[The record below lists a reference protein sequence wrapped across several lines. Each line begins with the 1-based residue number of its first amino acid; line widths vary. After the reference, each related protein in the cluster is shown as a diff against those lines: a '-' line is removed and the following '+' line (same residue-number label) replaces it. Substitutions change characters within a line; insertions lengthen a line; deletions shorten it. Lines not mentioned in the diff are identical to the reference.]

1 MQEVNNIS
9 IISLIS
15 KIVTV
20 ILLWV
25 DNKLS
30 GDNATMQKM
39 LEKQVP
45 KLKIVTI
52 ISTAELLTWLNKFGA
67 DTVHKLRIVT
77 NRYREL
83 DGKEKAAG
91 NHT

>member
-1 MQEVNNIS
+1 M
-9 IISLIS
+9 
-15 KIVTV
+15 
-20 ILLWV
+20 
-25 DNKLS
+25 NKLS

-52 ISTAELLTWLNKFGA
+52 TTAELLAWLNTFGA
-67 DTVHKLRIVT
+67 DTVRKLRIVT

-83 DGKEKAAG
+83 DGKEKLLVIIF
-91 NHT
+91 